1 MKFGSS
7 SVKVNVLGEILLY
20 VTAVDYRSR
29 EYKDDAEELVC
40 AIIYKV
46 FQQNSIYCS
55 FESILMIYHTA

>member
-7 SVKVNVLGEILLY
+7 SVKGNVLGEILLY

-29 EYKDDAEELVC
+29 EYKDAEELVC

-46 FQQNSIYCS
+46 FQQNSIFCS
-55 FESILMIYHTA
+55 FESILVIYHTA

>member
-7 SVKVNVLGEILLY
+7 SVKGNVLGEILLY

-29 EYKDDAEELVC
+29 EYKDAEKLVC

-46 FQQNSIYCS
+46 FQQNSIFCS